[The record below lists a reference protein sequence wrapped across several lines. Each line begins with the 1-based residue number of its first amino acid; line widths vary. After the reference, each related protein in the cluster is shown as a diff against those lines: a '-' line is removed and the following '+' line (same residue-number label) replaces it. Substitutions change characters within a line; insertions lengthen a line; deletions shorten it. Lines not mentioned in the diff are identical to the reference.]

1 MPNKTATKAIPKARH
16 SPMEHPRHQYP
27 EETKV
32 LSDIAQ
38 SCGLIEELKWGKPC
52 YTAGGKNIV
61 LIQRF
66 NHYIALMFFKGAL
79 LKEPDDI
86 LTRISE
92 HMQAPRHLRFVTLA
106 EVERLRPTIKA
117 FIQEA
122 IELERNGAKVPLKKA
137 ADIEVPEELQA
148 KLEADASFEKA
159 FTALTPSRQKGYIL
173 QISAARQ
180 SSTRTSRVEKYTP
193 KILAG
198 KGWND

>member
-1 MPNKTATKAIPKARH
+1 
-16 SPMEHPRHQYP
+16 
-27 EETKV
+27 
-32 LSDIAQ
+32 
-38 SCGLIEELKWGKPC
+38 
-52 YTAGGKNIV
+52 
-61 LIQRF
+61 
-66 NHYIALMFFKGAL
+66 
-79 LKEPDDI
+79 
-86 LTRISE
+86 
-92 HMQAPRHLRFVTLA
+92 MQAPRHLRFVTVA

-122 IELERNGAKVPLKKA
+122 IELERNGAKVPLKKS
-137 ADIEVPEELQA
+137 ADIKVPEELQVRF
-148 KLEADASFEKA
+148 EADASFEKA